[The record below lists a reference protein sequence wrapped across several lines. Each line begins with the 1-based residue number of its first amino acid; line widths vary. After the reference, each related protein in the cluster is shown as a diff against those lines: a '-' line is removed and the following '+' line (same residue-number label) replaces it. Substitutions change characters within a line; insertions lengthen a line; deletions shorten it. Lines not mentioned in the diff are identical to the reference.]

1 MDARRRTSR
10 LLAPGD
16 SLLLCQTV
24 SEPLGRLTALAED
37 SGMTPESFICNPLA
51 GIPLP
56 RYRHADLVASG
67 VSTGTVEHPGGV
79 AKRWRGVDPSV
90 LWLPIF
96 WLPPHLFTR
105 FRITDQPAADADQ
118 VQQPAIV
125 HVEDDTLWTIRV
137 CLELS
142 TSGLYDPEDG
152 TWVDVLSL
160 VGLDSEDDLDQA
172 RLRDWLDGAEDDLL
186 DDLDL
191 TGFFSDDRSLAME
204 AACDLRA
211 DLEIA
216 SYALLA
222 NDLAALAD
230 EDLDHT
236 KPVTGAPALH
246 LLASLAGLGAELL
259 RSAPDAEPGTSAG
272 TYFESI
278 AAGVASGE
286 IGADDAPRYL
296 TAVREMAFNI
306 RDRCWPTLDA
316 LAAAEEDALGLSAAA
331 G

>member
-1 MDARRRTSR
+1 MDARRRASR

-16 SLLLCQTV
+16 SLLLCRTIN
-24 SEPLGRLTALAED
+24 EPMERLSALAED
-37 SGMTPESFICNPLA
+37 CGLPVESFISTPLA
-51 GIPLP
+51 GTPLP
-56 RYRHADLVASG
+56 RYRHADLIASG
-67 VSTGTVEHPGGV
+67 VATGTADHPGGV
-79 AKRWRGVDPSV
+79 AKRWRSIDPSA

-105 FRITDQPAADADQ
+105 FRITDQPSTSNGHGQ
-118 VQQPAIV
+118 PPAIV
-125 HVEDDTLWTIRV
+125 QIEDDTLWAIRV
-137 CLELS
+137 CLELT
-142 TSGLYDPEDG
+142 TSGIYDPEDG
-152 TWVDVLSL
+152 TWLDVLSL

-172 RLRDWLDGAEDDLL
+172 RVSDWLDGADDDLL

-191 TGFFSDDRSLAME
+191 TEFFTEDRSLAME

-236 KPVTGAPALH
+236 KPVVGAAALH

-259 RSAPDAEPGTSAG
+259 HSAPGTEPGTTAG
-272 TYFESI
+272 SYFEAIS
-278 AAGVASGE
+278 AAAERGE
-286 IGADDAPRYL
+286 ITPGDAPRYL
-296 TAVREMAFNI
+296 AAVRDMAFAV

-316 LAAAEEDALGLSAAA
+316 LAAAEEDAGLSAA